1 MQQKLSCNQAN
12 QIDLVDYLVRLGYTP
27 KKIIRND
34 HWFLSPL
41 RDEKTPSFK
50 VNRQLNVWYDHG
62 IGKGG
67 RLVDFGTAFHQCTV
81 SELLQKLSDSNGQS
95 LSFHQP
101 KNPKAGEKKNEM
113 SQSEKI
119 QILGSRDLSHPALL
133 NYLQSRKISVDIAR
147 NFCMEID
154 FQLNHKKYFAIGFPN
169 SAGGYELRCPKF
181 KGSSAPKS
189 TSLILESKSEN
200 LVVFEGFFNFLSFQ
214 MLQKNNGKALN
225 DLPKLQP
232 DFLVLN
238 SLSFLEKSREAMEKY
253 AAIHLYL
260 DQDKAGVQATAN
272 ALQWSDK
279 YKDLS
284 KLYSQHKDL
293 NEYLVNTSTLE
304 QKKSQRQ
311 GRHL

>member
-12 QIDLVDYLVRLGYTP
+12 QIDLVDYLAQLGYTS

-34 HWFLSPL
+34 HWFLSPF
-41 RDEKTPSFK
+41 RDENTPSFK

-67 RLVDFGTAFHQCTV
+67 RLVDFGIAFHQCTV
-81 SELLQKLSDSNGQS
+81 SELLHRLSDSNGQS

-101 KNPKAGEKKNEM
+101 QNPRAGEKKNEM

-119 QILGSRDLSHPALL
+119 QILGSRGLSHPALL

-147 NFCMEID
+147 NFCREID
-154 FQLNHKKYFAIGFPN
+154 FQLNQNNYFAIGFPN
-169 SAGGYELRCPKF
+169 SAGGYELRSLKF

-189 TSLILESKSEN
+189 TSLILESKSED
-200 LVVFEGFFNFLSFQ
+200 LFVFEGFFNFLSFQ
-214 MLQKNNGKALN
+214 MLQRNSGKALV

-238 SLSFLEKSREAMEKY
+238 SLSFFEKSREVMEKY
-253 AAIHLYL
+253 AAIHLCL
-260 DQDKAGVQATAN
+260 DRDKAGLQATAK
-272 ALQWSDK
+272 ALLWSDK

-284 KLYSQHKDL
+284 KLYSQHNDL
-293 NEYLVNTSTLE
+293 NEYLVNIPSLE
-304 QKKSQRQ
+304 LKKSQRQ

>member
-27 KKIIRND
+27 EKIIRND
-34 HWFLSPL
+34 HWFLSPF

-67 RLVDFGTAFHQCTV
+67 RLVDFGTAFHQCPV
-81 SELLQKLSDSNGQS
+81 NELLQRLSNSNGQC

-101 KNPKAGEKKNEM
+101 QNPRADEKKNEM
-113 SQSEKI
+113 SQSDKI
-119 QILGSRDLSHPALL
+119 QVLGSGKLSHPALL
-133 NYLQSRKISVDIAR
+133 NYLQSRKIPVDIAG
-147 NFCMEID
+147 NFCREVD
-154 FQLNHKKYFAIGFPN
+154 FQLNQKKYFAIGFPN
-169 SAGGYELRCPKF
+169 SAGGYELRSPKF

-189 TSLILESKSEN
+189 TSLIQESKSEN

-214 MLQKNNGKALN
+214 TLQKNNGKALN
-225 DLPKLQP
+225 DLPKLQSH
-232 DFLVLN
+232 FLVLN
-238 SLSFLEKSREAMEKY
+238 SLSFLEKRREAMEKY
-253 AAIHLYL
+253 AAIHLCL
-260 DQDKAGVQATAN
+260 DRDKAGLQATAK

-284 KLYSQHKDL
+284 KLYCKHKDL
-293 NEYLVNTSTLE
+293 NEYLVNSPALE
-304 QKKSQRQ
+304 LKKSQRQ

>member
-12 QIDLVDYLVRLGYTP
+12 QIDLVDYLVRLGYIP
-27 KKIIRND
+27 KKIVRND
-34 HWFLSPL
+34 HWFLSPF

-81 SELLQKLSDSNGQS
+81 SELLNKLADSNGQS

-101 KNPKAGEKKNEM
+101 QNPRAGEKKNEM
-113 SQSEKI
+113 SPSERI
-119 QILGSRDLSHPALL
+119 QILGHRELSHPALL
-133 NYLQSRKISVDIAR
+133 NYLQSRKISFDIAKD
-147 NFCMEID
+147 FCCEVD
-154 FQLNHKKYFAIGFPN
+154 FILNQKKYFAIGFPN
-169 SAGGYELRCPKF
+169 SAGGYELRSPNF

-189 TSLILESKSEN
+189 TSLIHESKSEN

-214 MLQKNNGKALN
+214 MLQKNRAKDLD

-238 SLSFLEKSREAMEKY
+238 SLSFFEKSREAMEKY
-253 AAIHLYL
+253 AAIHLCL
-260 DQDKAGVQATAN
+260 DRDKAGLQATAK
-272 ALQWSDK
+272 ALLWSDK

-284 KLYSQHKDL
+284 KLYSQHEDL
-293 NEYLVNTSTLE
+293 NEYLVNTSTLKL
-304 QKKSQRQ
+304 KKSQRQ

>member
-1 MQQKLSCNQAN
+1 MHQKLPCNQAN
-12 QIDLVDYLVRLGYTP
+12 QIDLVDYLARLGYTP

-34 HWFLSPL
+34 YWFLSPF

-67 RLVDFGTAFHQCTV
+67 KLLDFGTAFHQCTV
-81 SELLQKLSDSNGQS
+81 SELLHRLSDSNGQS

-101 KNPKAGEKKNEM
+101 QDPKAGEKKNEM

-147 NFCMEID
+147 NFCSEVD
-154 FQLNHKKYFAIGFPN
+154 FQLNQKKYFAIGFPN
-169 SAGGYELRCPKF
+169 NAGGYELRSPKF

-189 TSLILESKSEN
+189 TSLILKPKSEN

-214 MLQKNNGKALN
+214 MLQKNSVEVLTN
-225 DLPKLQP
+225 LPKLQP

-238 SLSFLEKSREAMEKY
+238 SLSFFEKSREAMEKY
-253 AAIHLYL
+253 AAIHLCL
-260 DQDKAGVQATAN
+260 DRDKSGFQATAT

-293 NEYLVNTSTLE
+293 NEYLVITSSLE
-304 QKKSQRQ
+304 LKKSQRQ
-311 GRHL
+311 GRRL

>member
-12 QIDLVDYLVRLGYTP
+12 QIDLVDYLARLGYTP
-27 KKIIRND
+27 KKIVRNN
-34 HWFLSPL
+34 HWFLSPF

-81 SELLQKLSDSNGQS
+81 SGLLHRLSDSNGQS

-101 KNPKAGEKKNEM
+101 QNSRAGEKKNEM
-113 SQSEKI
+113 QPSERI
-119 QILGSRDLSHPALL
+119 QILESRELSHHALL
-133 NYLQSRKISVDIAR
+133 TYLQSRKISVDIAR
-147 NFCMEID
+147 NFCREVD
-154 FQLNHKKYFAIGFPN
+154 FELNQKKYFAIGFPN
-169 SAGGYELRCPKF
+169 SAGGYELRNPKF

-189 TSLILESKSEN
+189 TVLILESQSEN

-214 MLQKNNGKALN
+214 MLQKKRAKDLN

-238 SLSFLEKSREAMEKY
+238 SLSFFEKSRETMEKY
-253 AAIHLYL
+253 SAIHLCL
-260 DQDKAGVQATAN
+260 DRDKAGVQATVK

-293 NEYLVNTSTLE
+293 NEYLVNTSSLE
-304 QKKSQRQ
+304 LKKSQRQ